1 MAPPEYRSRLQHE
14 LARKT
19 RASSGLRQVEIDEH
33 TLAAAS
39 RTSASAL
46 SISDLAQ
53 TIADEFK
60 IRQREILKHVDRMI
74 KHAEMQSSK
83 PHDDLRVRNLHKRLF
98 QVEAEL
104 RRLTRSRP
112 P

>member
-1 MAPPEYRSRLQHE
+1 MAPLGYRSRFQDE

-33 TLAAAS
+33 VLAAAA

-46 SISDLAQ
+46 SISDVAGA
-53 TIADEFK
+53 IADELK
-60 IRQREILKHVDRMI
+60 TQRREIIKHVDRMI
-74 KHAEMQSSK
+74 KHAAMKSSTG
-83 PHDDLRVRNLHKRLF
+83 HDDLRARNFHKRLI

-104 RRLTRSRP
+104 RRLTRSRSP
-112 P
+112 